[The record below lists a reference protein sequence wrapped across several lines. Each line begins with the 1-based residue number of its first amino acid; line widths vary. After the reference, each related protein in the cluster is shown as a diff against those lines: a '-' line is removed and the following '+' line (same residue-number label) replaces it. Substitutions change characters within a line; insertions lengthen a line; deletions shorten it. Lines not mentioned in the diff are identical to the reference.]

1 MAKRKAK
8 DSVFLDLFQNK
19 SYLLKLYR
27 TLHPEDTT
35 ATEDS
40 LTDVT
45 ITNVL
50 TDNLYNDLGFIVNNK
65 LLILVEAQSTWTV
78 NILVRILLYL
88 AQSYH
93 EYFQRTCQDYYKS
106 RKVKMPKPEL
116 YVIFTGNKGRK
127 PDKISL
133 SKEFFESADID
144 IEVKAKVIY
153 ESDTDDIINQYII
166 FCKVFNEQTKQHG
179 MTQKA
184 VTETIRICKDRNV
197 LREYLAQ
204 RYHEYFERTSQSL
217 YKSKKVKMPKP
228 ELYVIFTGN
237 KGRKP
242 DTISLSKEFF
252 NGEDIDIEI
261 KAKVIYESDKDNIIN
276 EYIVFC
282 KVFNEQIKEH
292 GMTKQAVTETIR
304 ICKDRNILKQYLS
317 SKEVEVVTIMMS
329 LFEDEQIMKSF
340 IKSERHD
347 AERAMAEQLIRKG
360 KMTLEEIADCVSTLS
375 FDELKEIEAEIMQ
388 LA

>member
-1 MAKRKAK
+1 MAGTGYIVSCATDFRNRGDKVSNDKQIEEVMAKRTAK
-8 DSVFLDLFQNK
+8 NSVFLDLFQNK
-19 SYLLKLYR
+19 SYLLKLYK

-65 LLILVEAQSTWTV
+65 LMILVEAQSTWTV
-78 NILVRILLYL
+78 NILIRILLYL

-93 EYFQRTCQDYYKS
+93 EYFQRTSQDYYKS
-106 RKVKMPKPEL
+106 KKVKMPKPEL

-133 SKEFFESADID
+133 SKEFFEGADID

-204 RYHEYFERTSQSL
+204 RE
-217 YKSKKVKMPKP
+217 
-228 ELYVIFTGN
+228 
-237 KGRKP
+237 
-242 DTISLSKEFF
+242 
-252 NGEDIDIEI
+252 
-261 KAKVIYESDKDNIIN
+261 
-276 EYIVFC
+276 
-282 KVFNEQIKEH
+282 
-292 GMTKQAVTETIR
+292 
-304 ICKDRNILKQYLS
+304 
-317 SKEVEVVTIMMS
+317 KEVLTIMMS
-329 LFEDEQIMKSF
+329 LFDEEQIMKSY
-340 IKSERHD
+340 IKSERYD
-347 AERAMAEQLIRKG
+347 IAKEKALLMLQSEKI
-360 KMTLEEIADCVSTLS
+360 TVDEISE
-375 FDELKEIEAEIMQ
+375 FFPEPN
-388 LA
+388 

>member
-1 MAKRKAK
+1 MSDDTKQVQEIMAKRKAK

-78 NILVRILLYL
+78 NILVRVLLYL

-133 SKEFFESADID
+133 SKEFFEGADID

-166 FCKVFNEQTKQHG
+166 FCKVFNEQTKKHG

-197 LREYLAQ
+197 LKEYLL
-204 RYHEYFERTSQSL
+204 ERE
-217 YKSKKVKMPKP
+217 K
-228 ELYVIFTGN
+228 
-237 KGRKP
+237 
-242 DTISLSKEFF
+242 
-252 NGEDIDIEI
+252 
-261 KAKVIYESDKDNIIN
+261 
-276 EYIVFC
+276 
-282 KVFNEQIKEH
+282 
-292 GMTKQAVTETIR
+292 
-304 ICKDRNILKQYLS
+304 
-317 SKEVEVVTIMMS
+317 EVVTIMMS
-329 LFEDEQIMKSF
+329 LFDDEQIMKSF
-340 IKSERHD
+340 IRSERYE
-347 AERAMAEQLIRKG
+347 AAQESARETAKKLIKKG
-360 KMTLEEIADCVSTLS
+360 KMTLDEIADCVPLLS
-375 FDELKEIEAEIMQ
+375 LDELKEIEAEVMQ
-388 LA
+388 LT

>member
-1 MAKRKAK
+1 MLQIFRNRGDKVSDDIKQIEKVLAKRTAK
-8 DSVFLDLFQNK
+8 NSVFFDLFQNK
-19 SYLLKLYR
+19 SYLLKLYK

-65 LLILVEAQSTWTV
+65 LMILVEAQSTWTV

-93 EYFQRTCQDYYKS
+93 EYFQRTSQDYYKS
-106 RKVKMPKPEL
+106 KKVKMPKPEL

-127 PDKISL
+127 PDKVSL
-133 SKEFFESADID
+133 SKEFFEGADID
-144 IEVKAKVIY
+144 IEVKAKIIY

-197 LREYLAQ
+197 LKEYLL
-204 RYHEYFERTSQSL
+204 ERE
-217 YKSKKVKMPKP
+217 K
-228 ELYVIFTGN
+228 
-237 KGRKP
+237 
-242 DTISLSKEFF
+242 
-252 NGEDIDIEI
+252 
-261 KAKVIYESDKDNIIN
+261 
-276 EYIVFC
+276 
-282 KVFNEQIKEH
+282 
-292 GMTKQAVTETIR
+292 
-304 ICKDRNILKQYLS
+304 
-317 SKEVEVVTIMMS
+317 EVVTIMMS
-329 LFEDEQIMKSF
+329 LFDDEQIMKSF
-340 IKSERHD
+340 IRSERYE
-347 AERAMAEQLIRKG
+347 AAQENAKETAKKLIKKG
-360 KMTLEEIADCVSTLS
+360 KMTLDEIADCVPLLS
-375 FDELKEIEAEIMQ
+375 LDELKEIEAEVMQ